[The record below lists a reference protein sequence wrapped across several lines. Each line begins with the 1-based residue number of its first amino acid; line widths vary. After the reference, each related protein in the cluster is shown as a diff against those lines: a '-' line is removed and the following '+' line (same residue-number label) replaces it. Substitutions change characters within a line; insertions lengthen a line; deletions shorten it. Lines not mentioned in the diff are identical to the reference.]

1 MKKVCLLLSA
11 LFVCMIAS
19 AQVTFNCKGGFGIS
33 TMAGS
38 DAEGSKIKTGWK
50 IGVGLEKPL
59 SANWLLMPTLEFKQ
73 KGAQYKDVS
82 GSNNYEDKVSLQYIQ
97 LPIMVAYRT
106 RLNDNLNLTL
116 KAGPYFAYGISGK
129 DKYADDYNGSHY
141 EEEDDFFGS
150 DTNRFDCG
158 IGIGVDFEYHRFV
171 VGLEGE
177 YGFINL
183 YKDDDDH
190 IKVYNVGAYV
200 TVGYKF

>member
-11 LFVCMIAS
+11 LFVCMLAS
-19 AQVTFNCKGGFGIS
+19 AQITFNCKGGFGIS
-33 TMAGS
+33 TMAGN

-73 KGAQYKDVS
+73 KGAQYDD
-82 GSNNYEDKVSLQYIQ
+82 GNLTLQYIQ
-97 LPIMVAYRT
+97 LPIMGAFRT

-129 DKYADDYNGSHY
+129 DKYKDDST
-141 EEEDDFFGS
+141 EEESDFFGS

-158 IGIGVDFEYHRFV
+158 IGIGADFEYHRFV
-171 VGLEGE
+171 IGLEGE

-183 YKDDDDH
+183 FKDDDIDH
-190 IKVYNVGAYV
+190 IKLYNVGAYI

>member
-11 LFVCMIAS
+11 LFVCMLAS
-19 AQVTFNCKGGFGIS
+19 AQITFNCKGGFGIS

-73 KGAQYKDVS
+73 KGAQYK
-82 GSNNYEDKVSLQYIQ
+82 EDGFEEKISLQYIQ
-97 LPIMVAYRT
+97 LPIMAAYRT
-106 RLNDNLNLTL
+106 RLNDDLNLTL

-129 DKYADDYNGSHY
+129 WKYVENYNGNHD
-141 EEEDDFFGS
+141 EGENDFFGS

-171 VGLEGE
+171 VGFEGE
-177 YGFINL
+177 YGFISL

-190 IKVYNVGAYV
+190 FKVYNVGAYI

>member
-1 MKKVCLLLSA
+1 MKKVVLLLSV

-33 TMAGS
+33 TLAGR
-38 DAEGSKIKTGWK
+38 DADGSKIKTGWK

-73 KGAQYKDVS
+73 KGAQYKED
-82 GSNNYEDKVSLQYIQ
+82 GFEDKLTLQYIQ

-129 DKYADDYNGSHY
+129 EKFVEVYNGNY
-141 EEEDDFFGS
+141 DEGENDFFGS
-150 DTNRFDCG
+150 HTNRFDCG
-158 IGIGVDFEYHRFV
+158 AAVGVDFEYHRFV

-177 YGFINL
+177 YGFISL
-183 YKDDDDH
+183 YKDEDGP